1 MEEVWT
7 ACEDQ
12 GEREAFLGTL
22 VELLGDPRS
31 STSVVLAMRADY
43 VAAVAEHPELA
54 AMMADNTLLVG
65 SPTPAEIERA
75 ITRPAAR
82 AGLVLED
89 GLAGT
94 MVDEAGNEPGLLP
107 LLSVALTQVWEQRT
121 DDRLTYAGY
130 VAVGGIAGAIGTLAE
145 GVWSELSADD
155 QSVARVLLL
164 RLAGPGDGVG
174 VVRRR
179 VPLVEIEALSL
190 PGLRRVLG
198 RLAEARLLTIGDA
211 HVEVAHEALFRE
223 WPRLR
228 GWLDRRCCRPRGPA
242 SSRARGVGV
251 GG

>member
-12 GEREAFLGTL
+12 GEREAFVGTL

-31 STSVVLAMRADY
+31 SASVVLALRADY
-43 VAAVAEHPELA
+43 VAAAAEHTELA
-54 AMMADNTLLVG
+54 ALMADCTLLVG

-82 AGLVLED
+82 AGLALED
-89 GLAGT
+89 GLAET

-145 GVWSELSADD
+145 AVWSELSADD
-155 QSVARVLLL
+155 QSVG
-164 RLAGPGDGVG
+164 AGAP
-174 VVRRR
+174 
-179 VPLVEIEALSL
+179 
-190 PGLRRVLG
+190 
-198 RLAEARLLTIGDA
+198 AEARRARGRPGRRTTAGAARGDRGTVA
-211 HVEVAHEALFRE
+211 AWAPPRPGTPRRGPVADDRGCSRRGRPRGVVPRVAATAGVAH
-223 WPRLR
+223 
-228 GWLDRRCCRPRGPA
+228 RRCCGARGPA
-242 SSRARGVGV
+242 SPRGRRVGV
-251 GG
+251 GR

>member
-31 STSVVLAMRADY
+31 STSVVLALRADY
-43 VAAVAEHPELA
+43 VAAAAEHTELA
-54 AMMADNTLLVG
+54 ALMADSTLLVG

-130 VAVGGIAGAIGTLAE
+130 VGVGGIAGAIGTLAE

-164 RLAGPGDGVG
+164 RLPGQGTAPASYDAGCRSWRSRHCRCLVSAASWAASPRPGCSRSGM
-174 VVRRR
+174 
-179 VPLVEIEALSL
+179 
-190 PGLRRVLG
+190 
-198 RLAEARLLTIGDA
+198 LTS
-211 HVEVAHEALFRE
+211 RS
-223 WPRLR
+223 PT
-228 GWLDRRCCRPRGPA
+228 RRCSASGRGCGA
-242 SSRARGVGV
+242 G
-251 GG
+251 